1 MGSDRRYA
9 IAAGRQMPDR
19 AQGAGMFADIAGFT
33 RLTEALASELGGH
46 RASEELTAHLN
57 RVFHA
62 LIAEVDAYG
71 GSVIY
76 FSGDAITC
84 WFDADDGARAVAAAF
99 AMQQALEREGEIAT
113 QAATVSLGMKVAVAV
128 GSARRF
134 VVGDPDI
141 QLLDALAGS
150 VIDRL
155 ATAEQ
160 HAVQGDVIVDRA
172 ALDALGARVE
182 PGEVRFD
189 EETGEAFTVVRRLL
203 TTVAPAPLPVTP
215 RPLASD
221 EVRPWLLRAVYER
234 LRTGRGE
241 FLAELRPAIPLF
253 LRFGG
258 IDFERDPEAGR
269 KLDDVVQRAQ
279 SVLAQY
285 GGNVLQLTI
294 GDKGAYLY
302 AIFGAPVAHED
313 DARRAV
319 AAGLDL
325 AALDGVQ
332 IGIAHGRLRSGT
344 YGHEL
349 RRTYCC
355 LGDAVNLAARLMS
368 AAPAG
373 GVLVD
378 ESVQLAAGEDFEM
391 EPLAPLALKGKR
403 TPVTVYR
410 AVGSRRAGDRLQTH
424 EELPMFGRRDELAE
438 IVRRLPVAGAQEGG
452 VLAVTAEAGMGKS
465 RLLAEVVRMAG
476 ERAIAVHVGECQ
488 AFGANMSYVVWRPI
502 WTSLL
507 GLDSGAD
514 AARVEEAL
522 QAIDPHLAARV
533 PLLAGV
539 LGIPIP
545 DNELTRA
552 FDAKLRKESLE
563 ALLAECLRARA
574 SVTPLLVVLEDTQWI
589 DPVSRDLLSVL
600 AREAARAPVLLLLSD
615 RDAGELGVERLPH
628 FSRVELGELEPA
640 DAEGLIRWKARDTFG
655 AEPEALVEL

>member
-33 RLTEALASELGGH
+33 RLTETLASELGGH

-84 WFDADDGARAVAAAF
+84 WFDGDDGARAVAAAF
-99 AMQQALEREGEIAT
+99 AMQRSLQREGRIAT
-113 QAATVSLGMKVAVAV
+113 QAVTVSLGMKVAVAA

-134 VVGDPDI
+134 LVGDPEI
-141 QLLDALAGS
+141 QLLDALAGG

-160 HAVQGDVIVDRA
+160 HAVQGDVIVDQA
-172 ALDALGARVE
+172 ALDALAARVE
-182 PGEVRFD
+182 TGDVRHD
-189 EETGEAFTVVRRLL
+189 PETGEAFTVVRRLRA
-203 TTVAPAPLPVTP
+203 TVAPAPLPVAP
-215 RPLASD
+215 RPLAVE
-221 EVRPWLLRAVYER
+221 EVRPWLLRPVYER
-234 LRTGRGE
+234 LRAGGD

-258 IDFERDPEAGR
+258 IDFEREPAAGHQ
-269 KLDDVVQRAQ
+269 LDAVVQRAQ
-279 SVLAQY
+279 RVLAQY
-285 GGNVLQLTI
+285 GGSVLQLTI

-539 LGIPIP
+539 LGIAIP

-563 ALLAECLRARA
+563 DLLAECLRARA
-574 SVTPLLVVLEDTQWI
+574 SDTPLLLILEDTQWI

>member
-33 RLTEALASELGGH
+33 RLTETLASELGGH

-84 WFDADDGARAVAAAF
+84 WFDGDDGARAVAAAF
-99 AMQQALEREGEIAT
+99 AMQRALEREGEIVT
-113 QAATVSLGMKVAVAV
+113 QAGTVSLGMKVAVAI

-134 VVGDPDI
+134 VVGDRDI

-172 ALDALGARVE
+172 ALEALGARVE
-182 PGEVRFD
+182 PGEVRHD

-203 TTVAPAPLPVTP
+203 ATVEPAPLPLAP

-234 LRTGRGE
+234 LGAGRGE

-258 IDFERDPEAGR
+258 IDFERDPEAGH
-269 KLDDVVQRAQ
+269 KLDDVVRRAQ

-410 AVGSRRAGDRLQTH
+410 ALGSRQAGARLQTS
-424 EELPMFGRRDELAE
+424 ESLPMFGRRDELAE
-438 IVRRLPVAGAQEGG
+438 IVGRLPGAGSGG
-452 VLAVTAEAGMGKS
+452 NVLAVTAEAGMGKS
-465 RLLAEVVRMAG
+465 RLLAEVVGRARD
-476 ERAIAVHVGECQ
+476 RAIAVHV
-488 AFGANMSYVVWRPI
+488 
-502 WTSLL
+502 
-507 GLDSGAD
+507 
-514 AARVEEAL
+514 
-522 QAIDPHLAARV
+522 
-533 PLLAGV
+533 
-539 LGIPIP
+539 
-545 DNELTRA
+545 
-552 FDAKLRKESLE
+552 
-563 ALLAECLRARA
+563 
-574 SVTPLLVVLEDTQWI
+574 
-589 DPVSRDLLSVL
+589 
-600 AREAARAPVLLLLSD
+600 
-615 RDAGELGVERLPH
+615 
-628 FSRVELGELEPA
+628 
-640 DAEGLIRWKARDTFG
+640 
-655 AEPEALVEL
+655 